1 MPISLLILLFSVPL
15 KADVLTLRNG
25 TKMTGIVRETT
36 DETTELQVDAVGS
49 VFLDK
54 TTLASVQLDTPK
66 KNKEIEEAWK
76 AQALDESKKAQAL
89 EEKHRLEERT
99 ANSLQQASETEMV
112 YHDGA
117 WMPKEE
123 WERRQGTVAR
133 QVQTNRSRTRRQ
145 RKTAPRAVSPEPEL
159 GAAPVIE
166 APKSYRI
173 HHIR

>member
-66 KNKEIEEAWK
+66 KNKEIE
-76 AQALDESKKAQAL
+76 
-89 EEKHRLEERT
+89 
-99 ANSLQQASETEMV
+99 
-112 YHDGA
+112 
-117 WMPKEE
+117 
-123 WERRQGTVAR
+123 
-133 QVQTNRSRTRRQ
+133 
-145 RKTAPRAVSPEPEL
+145 
-159 GAAPVIE
+159 
-166 APKSYRI
+166 
-173 HHIR
+173 